1 MIIDA
6 VSQPQAMKKMLEK
19 DFGKVFGFV
28 ANASMLVRAL
38 KSMGAFKVK
47 DVKFRCPPLCRGS
60 YQQYT
65 NNIREKSTLLPRNF
79 RTSAQLIRRHTD
91 MIPVFRRL

>member
-1 MIIDA
+1 VIIDA

-19 DFGKVFGFV
+19 DFGKVFGLF

-47 DVKFRCPPLCRGS
+47 
-60 YQQYT
+60 
-65 NNIREKSTLLPRNF
+65 
-79 RTSAQLIRRHTD
+79 
-91 MIPVFRRL
+91 M

>member
-28 ANASMLVRAL
+28 ANASMLVRDL
-38 KSMGAFKVK
+38 KSMGVLSRK
-47 DVKFRCPPLCRGS
+47 
-60 YQQYT
+60 
-65 NNIREKSTLLPRNF
+65 N
-79 RTSAQLIRRHTD
+79 
-91 MIPVFRRL
+91 

>member
-1 MIIDA
+1 MPSHNIIIIKLCIARAVIIDA

-19 DFGKVFGFV
+19 DFGKVFGLF

-47 DVKFRCPPLCRGS
+47 
-60 YQQYT
+60 
-65 NNIREKSTLLPRNF
+65 
-79 RTSAQLIRRHTD
+79 
-91 MIPVFRRL
+91 M

>member
-1 MIIDA
+1 MAVIIDA

-65 NNIREKSTLLPRNF
+65 NNIREKSTFLAKLRDKVKN
-79 RTSAQLIRRHTD
+79 LGIK
-91 MIPVFRRL
+91 

>member
-38 KSMGAFKVK
+38 KSMGAFK
-47 DVKFRCPPLCRGS
+47 
-60 YQQYT
+60 
-65 NNIREKSTLLPRNF
+65 EKLKKL
-79 RTSAQLIRRHTD
+79 
-91 MIPVFRRL
+91 

>member
-1 MIIDA
+1 MCIARAVIIDA

-38 KSMGAFKVK
+38 KSMGGFQGNNFEIVVK
-47 DVKFRCPPLCRGS
+47 SVLLS
-60 YQQYT
+60 VLVHT
-65 NNIREKSTLLPRNF
+65 SNIQTKAEKNQPFWQNSG
-79 RTSAQLIRRHTD
+79 IK
-91 MIPVFRRL
+91 